1 LWQQEER
8 PGALEYRFRLATE
21 FQRAVYAINS
31 AGYVHK
37 NICPDNLFTF
47 DKRPATEQTDP
58 TEIRL
63 RDLSSVYSMDWRML
77 PKGNTSSN
85 HFGDKEW
92 TKNFYCYEERQGT
105 EPQQRYAIKHDIYSL
120 GICLLE
126 IGLWESLIVE
136 MDGSFELIDCF
147 LAAAAELEGYP
158 EST

>member
-1 LWQQEER
+1 M
-8 PGALEYRFRLATE
+8 
-21 FQRAVYAINS
+21 
-31 AGYVHK
+31 

-136 MDGSFELIDCF
+136 MDGSFELIDYF